1 VRDEAERQI
10 WPDDN
15 LASLPIVNPGFPRF
29 GAPAARNI
37 HAYWLARRAPAGET
51 IRDPRQPI
59 HKTPVPG
66 RNDPCPCGSGKKGV
80 ATSAGAGSSAMRN
93 IRTISTGWAELE
105 VGSMFG
111 AYLQPEQMTAKQR
124 RQWESWHRDRLLAED
139 DTPWLT
145 VGRALDE
152 LADLS
157 ENAQPNQRQ
166 QITEIESFLKS
177 LSN

>member
-1 VRDEAERQI
+1 
-10 WPDDN
+10 
-15 LASLPIVNPGFPRF
+15 
-29 GAPAARNI
+29 
-37 HAYWLARRAPAGET
+37 
-51 IRDPRQPI
+51 
-59 HKTPVPG
+59 
-66 RNDPCPCGSGKKGV
+66 
-80 ATSAGAGSSAMRN
+80 
-93 IRTISTGWAELE
+93 
-105 VGSMFG
+105 MFG